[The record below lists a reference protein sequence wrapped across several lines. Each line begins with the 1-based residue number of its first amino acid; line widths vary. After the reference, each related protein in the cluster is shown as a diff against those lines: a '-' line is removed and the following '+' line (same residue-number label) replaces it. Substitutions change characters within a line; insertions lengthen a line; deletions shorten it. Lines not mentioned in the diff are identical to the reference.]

1 MTGRLP
7 TKSLSGPL
15 QKIFATPC
23 LKTKSVTAEVPAKA
37 SDFVNV
43 LHARF
48 SSGRATGAERCRPG
62 GRSRHPTAQ
71 RVLEAE
77 AQIPTEEEHDRHIW
91 GLQGEPLPL
100 APRQPGP
107 SPRSAPASSTPKCQL
122 TFPHPRG
129 VIRDAAYPAEE
140 GTLKVSDRGW
150 LGCRE
155 VGESCEENLL
165 KEKRPA

>member
-15 QKIFATPC
+15 RKIFANPC
-23 LKTKSVTAEVPAKA
+23 LKTKSVAAEVPAEA

-48 SSGRATGAERCRPG
+48 SSGRATGAERRRPG

-77 AQIPTEEEHDRHIW
+77 AQIPAEEEHARHIW

-100 APRQPGP
+100 APHQPAPALDQLRRAPPPNVSYVP
-107 SPRSAPASSTPKCQL
+107 SPT
-122 TFPHPRG
+122 G

-140 GTLKVSDRGW
+140 GSLKVSDQGCF
-150 LGCRE
+150 GCRE
-155 VGESCEENLL
+155 VGESCEGNLL

>member
-7 TKSLSGPL
+7 AKSLSGPL
-15 QKIFATPC
+15 QKIFANPC
-23 LKTKSVTAEVPAKA
+23 LKTKSVTPEVPVKA

-77 AQIPTEEEHDRHIW
+77 AQIPPEEEHHHHIW
-91 GLQGEPLPL
+91 GLQGEP
-100 APRQPGP
+100 AAQPA
-107 SPRSAPASSTPKCQL
+107 SAPPQPLISSSEFHPAGVRLHPL
-122 TFPHPRG
+122 T
-129 VIRDAAYPAEE
+129 YE
-140 GTLKVSDRGW
+140 GLFVVFRLCS
-150 LGCRE
+150 L
-155 VGESCEENLL
+155 SC
-165 KEKRPA
+165 